1 MNLYFEYSRIKNSLT
16 LDLVFCSLSTQC
28 GIYGNLLS
36 YVLFFQKFR
45 ESNVLTKEITKVNLT
60 EETFGKHFCIL
71 GCFSMHGTKILSNQL
86 FSNTVWKSKV
96 KRDHAQKFS
105 VKIHT

>member
-1 MNLYFEYSRIKNSLT
+1 MHFKVWKFQKLATALTHYSENSMK
-16 LDLVFCSLSTQC
+16 SRK
-28 GIYGNLLS
+28 IN
-36 YVLFFQKFR
+36 LFFQKFR